1 MTKSSLIL
9 LEHFGLVIPRQ
20 GQYSLDIPLCF
31 LSAFLMLSS
40 LYESKTIWT
49 SLELQPALAMI
60 DVKATAKSW
69 NVFTGGS
76 SFFKGIFLTNAMK
89 SITMA
94 SVCGETAGPFSSK
107 NGHNLS
113 SWIPN

>member
-1 MTKSSLIL
+1 MDL
-9 LEHFGLVIPRQ
+9 LRVATSFGNDRCQ
-20 GQYSLDIPLCF
+20 GN
-31 LSAFLMLSS
+31 
-40 LYESKTIWT
+40 T
-49 SLELQPALAMI
+49 
-60 DVKATAKSW
+60 KSW

-94 SVCGETAGPFSSK
+94 SVCGETAGPFSYK

-113 SWIPN
+113 SWIPS